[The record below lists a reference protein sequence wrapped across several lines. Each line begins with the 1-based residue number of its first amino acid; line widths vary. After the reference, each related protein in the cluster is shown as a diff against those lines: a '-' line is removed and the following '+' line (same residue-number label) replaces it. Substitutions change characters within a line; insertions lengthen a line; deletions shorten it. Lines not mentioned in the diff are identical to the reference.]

1 MLKSVSQLTEVG
13 AVTVESKK
21 DVTWRLFEADAV
33 WVLVGKHWV
42 WIFKMG
48 SFSVLFLDLF
58 QICGSSMLL
67 LRYCDTQ

>member
-33 WVLVGKHWV
+33 
-42 WIFKMG
+42 
-48 SFSVLFLDLF
+48 
-58 QICGSSMLL
+58 
-67 LRYCDTQ
+67 